1 MVEQSFTGL
10 HLTKHYSMYFRK
22 CQFCFPGP
30 RLQVFDEIGTA
41 VIDQAF
47 SGYNATVFAY
57 GQVRRSTTPSR
68 SWACLWCSPPL
79 ALAPKQRPILLLVAR
94 FAGLKEGGSF
104 PMYFRKPKLAC
115 NFLMAFEGR
124 LLQNII
130 LPGHRGLLRCHGVC
144 SRMVPKPTQRN
155 PSPACPSCAL

>member
-1 MVEQSFTGL
+1 
-10 HLTKHYSMYFRK
+10 MYFRK

-68 SWACLWCSPPL
+68 SWGVPL
-79 ALAPKQRPILLLVAR
+79 VLASAR
-94 FAGLKEGGSF
+94 FGPHATADFASGRTVRRVKGGGKFPNVLSETEACMQLFDGLRG
-104 PMYFRKPKLAC
+104 
-115 NFLMAFEGR
+115 AFASKHHPSWPSR
-124 LLQNII
+124 FTQM
-130 LPGHRGLLRCHGVC
+130 PRCLFKDGTQTN
-144 SRMVPKPTQRN
+144 PT
-155 PSPACPSCAL
+155 